1 MEIGKRAWL
10 VPVFTFA
17 AFVAALLAVWAVLD
31 PGTLVNLFDQDGR
44 SPFELATL
52 PFYAAIVPMVWI
64 FNPFE
69 GSKRR
74 RTILALMVSVVA
86 VMAIVKE
93 LDLHLCALQALYPD
107 FVGDDGSIIKGTITK
122 VKHGE
127 VMEVTGTPFKM
138 RVLTSSEAP
147 LGMKAFIVLYFALF
161 FGTFAAG
168 LVYLVQFWIDGVLRL
183 RPCAW
188 SWGCLGGSG
197 VMVQVADRLPSWL
210 DHAYGLSKSEDGVTA
225 AQSLCT
231 ALEEGGEMM
240 IAVFA
245 LMTIFFGWLERRA
258 AMSSGL
264 RPPIAGRRRRVLFW
278 GRFDH
283 GYSRNRVCIAL
294 FKELGWTVDFFDVVV
309 SPKFGDVEAFCRG
322 LGRRPKPDLVWV
334 PVCRQRDVLA
344 ACRWAHR
351 RGVKVLFDPMISA
364 WDKKVLEQKKWK
376 TDEPR
381 AKRLHELETRMM
393 NEPDFVTWD
402 TSCHVDFCEREFRTP
417 REKMAPLFTGT
428 DEKVFRPEP
437 DGKLGLPD
445 PEPIGRDFQVLYH
458 GAYLP
463 LHGMEY
469 IVEAARMTQGRGI
482 RWNLLGWGAYKER
495 TEELAKGI
503 SNIYFLDKVPY
514 AEVPKVIYEADV
526 VLGVFG
532 TTEKAS
538 RVIGNKVFEA
548 MACARPVINEF
559 CTGYPPEAKE
569 CKAIKFVPPGDAAAI
584 VKAVDEYR
592 SDWVNRDSYNNAAYD
607 FFMKNLSM
615 KVVKGQLEGIL
626 RRLGL

>member
-1 MEIGKRAWL
+1 MTNQRKEWL
-10 VPVFTFA
+10 VPVFAFA
-17 AFVAALLAVWAVLD
+17 ALAAALLVTWAVTD
-31 PGTLVNLFDQDGR
+31 PATLVANFDRDGH
-44 SPFELATL
+44 SPFELATI
-52 PFYAAIVPMVWI
+52 PFYAAIVPAVWALCPFKTRRVLLCSMV
-64 FNPFE
+64 
-69 GSKRR
+69 
-74 RTILALMVSVVA
+74 TVVA
-86 VMAIVKE
+86 LMAIVKE

-107 FVGDDGSIIKGTITK
+107 FIGEDGSVIAGTITK

-127 VMEVTGTPFKM
+127 VMNVTGTPFKM
-138 RVLTSSEAP
+138 RVLTSAEAP
-147 LGMKAFIVLYFALF
+147 LGMKTLIVLYFALF

-168 LVYLVQFWIDGVLRL
+168 FAYLFQFWLDGVLTL

-188 SWGCLGGSG
+188 AWGCFGGSG
-197 VMVQVADRLPSWL
+197 VMVQLADRLPAWL
-210 DHAYGLSKSEDGVTA
+210 GHAGGLGSKSGETVTYA
-225 AQSLCT
+225 TSFMT
-231 ALEEGGEMM
+231 AFEEGGELM

-245 LMTIFFGWLERRA
+245 LMTIYYGWKERRQWERERA
-258 AMSSGL
+258 ARDPS
-264 RPPIAGRRRRVLFW
+264 AKRVLFW

-294 FKELGWTVDFFDVVV
+294 FKELGWTVDFFDVKL
-309 SPKFGDVEAFCRG
+309 SPKFGDVEAFLRG
-322 LGRRPKPDLVWV
+322 LSRRVKPDLVWV
-334 PVCRQRDVLA
+334 PVCRQRDILA

-364 WDKKVLEQKKWK
+364 WDKKVLEQRKWK
-376 TDEPR
+376 ADEPR
-381 AKRLHELETRMM
+381 AARLHALETRMM

-402 TSCHVDFCEREFRTP
+402 TSCHVDFCEREFKTP

-428 DEKVFRPEP
+428 DEKVFRPEAE
-437 DGKLGLPD
+437 GKLGLPD

-482 RWNLLGWGAYKER
+482 QWNLLGWGAYKAG

-503 SNIYFLDKVPY
+503 SNIFFLDKVPY
-514 AEVPKVIYEADV
+514 TEVPNVIYEADV

-538 RVIGNKVFEA
+538 RVIGNKIFEA
-548 MACARPVINEF
+548 MGCGRPVINEF
-559 CTGYPPEAKE
+559 CTGYPPEAKD

-584 VKAVDEYR
+584 VKAVEEYR
-592 SDWVNRDSYNNAAYD
+592 ADWINRDSYNNAAYD
-607 FFMKNLSM
+607 FFVKHLSM
-615 KVVKGQLEGIL
+615 AVVKKQLAGIL
-626 RRLGL
+626 GRMGF